1 VKDALVFGAMIAAF
15 ATLLTAHAT
24 IAWGLAARP
33 PRWRALLALFLLPMA
48 PYFAL
53 RERMRVRAIAWIGA
67 LVGYVLM
74 RFVQR

>member
-1 VKDALVFGAMIAAF
+1 
-15 ATLLTAHAT
+15 
-24 IAWGLAARP
+24 
-33 PRWRALLALFLLPMA
+33 MA

-67 LVGYVLM
+67 LVGYALM